1 MKPKDRIILLQK
13 QLAIAVK
20 ALKEIS
26 EEGVTVSTADFA
38 LEEIGRIRLVQ
49 EGHEA

>member
-13 QLAIAVK
+13 QVAIAVK

-26 EEGVTVSTADFA
+26 EEGISASTADFA
-38 LEEIGRIRLVQ
+38 LEEIERIRLVR
-49 EGHEA
+49 EGREA

>member
-13 QLAIAVK
+13 QIAIAVK

-26 EEGVTVSTADFA
+26 DDGISASTPDFA
-38 LEEIGRIRLVQ
+38 LEEIERIKTVQ
-49 EGHEA
+49 EGRDA

>member
-1 MKPKDRIILLQK
+1 MKPKERIILLQK

-26 EEGVTVSTADFA
+26 EERASVSKADFA
-38 LEEIGRIRLVQ
+38 LEEIDRIRTVQ
-49 EGHEA
+49 EGIRA